1 MRCLACLVLSYC
13 CALSGCT
20 PIRGRDR
27 MSLPANELATTERIE
42 RIIEPGM
49 PIEKAHQVLERYGF
63 RCSYEEALGIPYLYG
78 IQVKEKALWPFRSIW
93 STTIYHEYGLVTGV
107 KGHYNLAVVERGIL
121 IPPARERR
129 IPAAGDKSAKQS
141 HSWMVGGNWKPAT
154 YL

>member
-1 MRCLACLVLSYC
+1 MRFFACLVLSYC

-27 MSLPANELATTERIE
+27 LSLPADELATTERIE
-42 RIIEPGM
+42 RIIELGM
-49 PIEKAHQVLERYGF
+49 PIEKAHQVLESYGF

-107 KGHYNLAVVERGIL
+107 KGHYNPAVVERGIL
-121 IPPARERR
+121 IPPARQKR
-129 IPAAGDKSAKQS
+129 IPVAEKKSDKQS
-141 HSWMVGGNWKPAT
+141 HSWMVGRNRKPAK
-154 YL
+154 Y